1 MGRNSHQLVTVSSV
15 TANGTL
21 QSSRSANAV
30 PATTASAAPTAK
42 CAWRQTTRI
51 TISHARKKNPATETD
66 SLARPRPPRSTLPI
80 STGPSSDA
88 IAAAWVDSRARWQ

>member
-1 MGRNSHQLVTVSSV
+1 MSRNSHPFVTVSAV

-21 QSSRSANAV
+21 QSSSSARPV

-42 CAWRQTTRI
+42 CAWRQTARI
-51 TISHARKKNPATETD
+51 TASHARKKKPAAETD
-66 SLARPRPPRSTLPI
+66 SFARPRPRRSTPPI

-88 IAAAWVDSRARWQ
+88 IAAACGDSRARWQ